1 MIIEI
6 KDLPEGQLI
15 EKVDLHIDFIKG
27 VVQTVTTPKTEVMT
41 QTDIGAVRENKEIP
55 AEMTDTEF

>member
-6 KDLPEGQLI
+6 KDLPANQLI

-27 VVQTVTTPKTEVMT
+27 TVDVKTKPVE
-41 QTDIGAVRENKEIP
+41 EKKETSNIP
-55 AEMTDTEF
+55 DEMLNGDF

>member
-6 KDLPEGQLI
+6 KDLPANQLI

-27 VVQTVTTPKTEVMT
+27 TVDVKT
-41 QTDIGAVRENKEIP
+41 KP
-55 AEMTDTEF
+55 AEEEEKKETSNIPDEMLNGDF